1 MKKFLLIAAAVL
13 VASTASAQLLKK
25 QSSTVKQT
33 LVRSE
38 LKHVQKQQVPVNML
52 KASMQTTADAPMQSR
67 LGKSIKLSARELKT
81 VKTARK
87 AAELQTQYDCYGID
101 DKGENVTW
109 TMASAENE
117 DGDMFLL
124 NVIPTPY
131 PEELPVI
138 GAEINQ
144 SGSVI
149 NIGVQEVL
157 SYEAE
162 DGSVVHVFLT
172 GEVENDHS
180 INLTINDDGTL
191 STVKGE
197 EINYLAFDSDKIDVS
212 NIYQRVADGGHYLGY
227 IEYVGHIQYMLPGM
241 SPTPNPNYAPEGVNL
256 NITMTPA
263 GQWYGHQFSIMPA
276 NVPAQ
281 FTNFTTDM
289 ADAFEW
295 TVTDEDDEVI
305 TGNERDFSFVPTCFK
320 QYSIPA
326 MVAKYKDAASNP
338 FQWNEDGYVLGSGG
352 ASIYL
357 QDPGDIMVNNCNL
370 DYGLSLYS
378 FMGTPDVNTQQ
389 YSISNLIVYQG
400 KPTAPL
406 YFEGIN
412 FYVYN
417 FEQKE
422 DFELTCK
429 IMKCHR
435 DENGKL
441 ELGDLIAVADIDTE
455 SMTIT
460 EDGDVLLTWT
470 QFEEEDEYG
479 FTSPV
484 EFVQVEDEFCIV
496 FEGWD
501 NGTFSAV
508 PVGERTNTSAQLT
521 SSYLTITGSEDVV
534 GFQSM
539 KNRLYVGFI
548 EGVYGSLY
556 TADDTTLEMPVEG
569 GSATLHIEPMYSTS
583 DEEGNSVTALWFA
596 EDYELPEWINLS
608 VSNEVYTSDDY
619 SFDLTV
625 EAAALP
631 NGVEG
636 RTETIDL
643 YQYGAKLTLV
653 VNQGKVDGITV
664 TTATV
669 RTADGKVYSL
679 DGRRQL
685 KTVNGIVIRDGRKFI
700 RK

>member
-38 LKHVQKQQVPVNML
+38 LKHVQKQQVPVTMMH
-52 KASMQTTADAPMQSR
+52 APVQSIAEAPMQSL
-67 LGKSIKLSARELKT
+67 LGKTVKLSARELKSI
-81 VKTARK
+81 KAARK

-149 NIGVQEVL
+149 NIGVQEVF
-157 SYEAE
+157 SYESEA
-162 DGSVVHVFLT
+162 GTTVHVFLT
-172 GEVENDHS
+172 GEVEEDHS

-197 EINYLAFDSDKIDVS
+197 EINYLAFDSDQFDVS
-212 NIYQRVADGGHYLGY
+212 NIYLRVEDGGHYLGY
-227 IEYVGHIQYMLPGM
+227 LEYVSHIQYVLPGM

-256 NITMTPA
+256 NITMSPE
-263 GQWYGHQFSIMPA
+263 GMWYGHQFSIMPA
-276 NVPAQ
+276 NVPAR

-289 ADAFEW
+289 TDAFDW
-295 TVTDEDDEVI
+295 SVTDEDDEVI
-305 TGNERDFSFVPTCFK
+305 TGNERDFSFVPTCFM

-357 QDPGDIMVNNCNL
+357 KDPADIMVNNCNL
-370 DYGLSLYS
+370 DYELTRYS
-378 FMGTPDVNTQQ
+378 FIATPDINSQN
-389 YSISNLIVYQG
+389 YSISSLILYQG
-400 KPTAPL
+400 KPEAPL

-412 FYVYN
+412 LFVDQ
-417 FEQKE
+417 FSQKE

-429 IMKCHR
+429 IMKCKR
-435 DENGKL
+435 NDNGVL
-441 ELGDLIAVADIDTE
+441 ELGDLIAVADVDPE
-455 SMTIT
+455 SMT
-460 EDGDVLLTWT
+460 VLDSGRALMTWT
-470 QFEEEDEYG
+470 QFEEEDENG
-479 FTSPV
+479 FTTPV
-484 EFVQVEDEFCIV
+484 GYVQVDDEFAIV

-501 NGTFSAV
+501 NGTFSAR
-508 PVGERTNTSAQLT
+508 PYGEYANTTAQLT
-521 SSYLTITGSEDVV
+521 STYLTLTGSDDVN

-548 EGVYGSLY
+548 EGIYGSLY

-608 VSNEVYTSDDY
+608 VSNEVYTSDEY

-631 NGVEG
+631 NGLAG